1 MTDQTKI
8 LVAATKDQAE
18 YDEAAKNLFKNK
30 EILAPVLKYA
40 IEEYEDYTVEEII
53 GFIDGISISIDTPVD
68 DTSVMVDAS
77 DTELASISDKLIR
90 YDVRL
95 KSLNPKLSTADV
107 LVHIHIDFEVQ
118 NDYRP
123 TNPKYPVIKR
133 GIYYAAREISS
144 QLGVLTE
151 ETDYDKIEKVYSI
164 WVCNQNIPPD
174 LVNTMDKYYIHKE
187 HIIGNSVEPE
197 TDYDLMEVV
206 MIRRGA
212 DTGVDAIFD
221 YLSGVF
227 NSDIKKISD
236 YTDTND
242 NEEIAREVTHMSGLG
257 ASIAQA
263 AAQEA
268 AQEAAYQAS
277 IRQLIETARILN
289 APDAQIIRM
298 LMDKF
303 GFSEA
308 VAKDYISQ
316 FELQPV

>member
-18 YDEAAKNLFKNK
+18 YDEACKNLFKNK

-40 IEEYEDYTVEEII
+40 IEEYKDYTVEDII
-53 GFIDGISISIDTPVD
+53 GFIDGVSISIDTPAD

-77 DTELASISDKLIR
+77 DTEMASISDKLIR

-95 KSLNPKLSTADV
+95 KSINPKLSTSDV

-123 TNPKYPVIKR
+123 SDPSYPVIKR

-151 ETDYDKIEKVYSI
+151 ETDYSKIEKVYSI
-164 WVCNQNIPPD
+164 WVCNQNIPRD
-174 LVNTMDKYYIHKE
+174 LRNTMDKYYIHKE
-187 HIIGNSVEPE
+187 HIIGQSVEPDA
-197 TDYDLMEVV
+197 DYDLMEVV

-212 DTGVDAIFD
+212 DDSVDAIFD

-236 YTDTND
+236 YTDTKDND
-242 NEEIAREVTHMSGLG
+242 EIAKEVTNMSGLG

-268 AQEAAYQAS
+268 ALQAS
-277 IRQLIETARILN
+277 IIQLIEDFRDFN
-289 APDAQIIRM
+289 ATDEQIIGK
-298 LMDKF
+298 LMSKF
-303 GFSEA
+303 NISED
-308 VAKDYISQ
+308 VAKDYIEK
-316 FELQPV
+316 FALQMV